1 MSNGDTINSIERI
14 LTGKDELPERVSNT
28 LLLAAI
34 RENYQN
40 LSCFRDRIEELE
52 HKQMKHDK
60 DIEQLQKRSDRWD
73 TINTIVALIG
83 GAFGVAIGKQ

>member
-1 MSNGDTINSIERI
+1 MSNGDTLTSIERI

-34 RENYQN
+34 RANYQN
-40 LSCFRDRIEELE
+40 MSCITERFDELE
-52 HKQMKHDK
+52 HKQLEHGK

-73 TINTIVALIG
+73 LINSIVALIG
-83 GAFGVAIGKQ
+83 GALGIGLSSK